1 MKRRDFLKLTG
12 LLSAGATLPF
22 YPSMRLFAAT
32 DNYTGPLWIMID
44 ARGGWDPTSLCDPKG
59 YSSPTDPA
67 RVNNYS
73 KDAIATIGKIK
84 YAPPPD
90 SFGLQQANYD
100 PTLYTAD
107 TFFTKYYSQLLIV
120 NGIDTKTNSHS
131 DGARHCWSG
140 ELARKG
146 FPSIGALI
154 AGLLAPSRSMS
165 YIANG
170 GYTYTADL
178 IVPIGMDYRGVNALY
193 EIAYPNR
200 TSPKSTSS
208 RLYFPE
214 GTSQTMELIKTAF
227 SARQQ
232 RLAAQQNL
240 QKIKTSINKFIT
252 SKQDSTGLK
261 YLADNLSG
269 TPSDGSTAPPEN
281 TTLTRSSAKSIYQQG
296 RIALAAYQSGVTA
309 AAHISLGGFD
319 THSNHDANHYPRLM
333 DLLQGIDA
341 IIDEASARNLSD
353 QIVVMVASDF
363 GRTPK
368 YNGNNGKDHWPVTS
382 MMFIGNSTQK
392 IEGNRVVGATTDAF
406 KAMNV
411 INDSNGNFTAVP
423 SGTTGSIHLTPAH
436 IHRCMR
442 RLAGIDTTNTALSLA
457 LQDGDLVY
465 DIFTRAKLPVLL

>member
-1 MKRRDFLKLTG
+1 
-12 LLSAGATLPF
+12 
-22 YPSMRLFAAT
+22 
-32 DNYTGPLWIMID
+32 MID

-73 KDAIATIGKIK
+73 KANIGTSGNLK
-84 YAPPPD
+84 YAPAPENITFPTD
-90 SFGLQQANYD
+90 LYD
-100 PTLYTAD
+100 AK
-107 TFFTKYYSQLLIV
+107 TFFDKYYAKLLIV

-382 MMFIGNSTQK
+382 MMFIGNSTQA
-392 IEGNRVVGATTDAF
+392 ISGNRVVGATGSDF

-411 INDSNGNFTAVP
+411 TNDGSFTPVPNGTA
-423 SGTTGSIHLTPAH
+423 GSVHLTPAH
-436 IHRCMR
+436 IHRCLR
-442 RLAGIDTTNTALSLA
+442 NLAGLDPAKTASFA
-457 LQDGDLVY
+457 LQGSDLVY
-465 DIFTRAKLPVLL
+465 DIFTSAML